1 MPTFDLPWP
10 PSTNRYWRKWNN
22 RMVISEEGR
31 AYRNSVLVS
40 LWYQPPAPTY
50 SGRLCV
56 TIEAYPP
63 DKRTRD
69 LDNILKSL
77 LDAMQ
82 HAKVYKDDSQ
92 IDRLTIERKAVE
104 KPGRV
109 RVSVR
114 EMNPDYPEH
123 RPMHESEGC

>member
-10 PSTNRYWRKWNN
+10 PSTNRYWRKWRN
-22 RMVISEEGR
+22 RMVIDTEGR
-31 AYRNSVLVS
+31 EYRTKVAWLAD
-40 LWYQPPAPTY
+40 LGLDRCET
-50 SGRLCV
+50 GRLAV

-63 DKRTRD
+63 DKRIRD

-82 HAKVYKDDSQ
+82 HAGVYENDSQ

-104 KPGRV
+104 KPGKV
-109 RVSVR
+109 RVSVDHFGG
-114 EMNPDYPEH
+114 EK
-123 RPMHESEGC
+123 